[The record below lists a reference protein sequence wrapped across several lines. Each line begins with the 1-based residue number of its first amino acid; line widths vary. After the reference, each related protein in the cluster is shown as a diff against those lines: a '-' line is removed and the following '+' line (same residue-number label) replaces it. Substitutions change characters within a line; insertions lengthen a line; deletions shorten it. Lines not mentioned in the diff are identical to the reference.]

1 MMEKRRIVA
10 MIMAAMLAC
19 TAVAG
24 AEDMQTGTDLQP
36 GEAATPQVTEQPT
49 TAPTEAPTVTP
60 TQTVAPEETPSPA
73 PTEEPAPVPTDEPT
87 QDPTDEPEATP
98 WVPGGQAWVR
108 TGSGARQDGKLEDVL
123 LWLMQQGQEKAN
135 VYLLVT
141 EKITVRDVPR
151 SLLARVTFLPDDN
164 TFEAGKYE
172 VALDVIGDEQAEQV
186 DVQLQVIRRSTAT
199 PTAAPTATPELRITV
214 TVDDYRPGQWSNS
227 APWFA
232 MTGIPEG
239 DREHVYGVFVCDRQL
254 TLLSDGSNAYVPREE
269 GEISVRLAILDMM
282 GDVVSLSQQ
291 YDMLLD
297 MTPPTPPYLM
307 LDEGSE
313 TSCTLQLSDDMS
325 GLAAYSLD
333 GGATW
338 TALSGDEATITIT
351 GNRGD
356 VIEAGMVQVR
366 DQAGNVSANE
376 ERFTF
381 ERIQMSW
388 GGWSGTKPIKHVK
401 ETMDY
406 STANYNAL
414 ELVFA
419 EEAQMELAAGDTV
432 LNLSLY
438 AGSGTE
444 PQPFTAT
451 MVTWQK
457 TEDEIPEQPNALLLQ
472 SGIAEDSSTWRFS
485 GDVYRL
491 LYNSGVDF
499 IILSAGEYITVLP
512 TEGFTA
518 GTQYG
523 KLKAAGVST
532 RKFDYAVSQDPL
544 LMETAISVQVEEETY
559 LLEEDEGSVMYRCGV
574 LIGDR
579 AMLERPYASY
589 LPEEK

>member
-1 MMEKRRIVA
+1 MEKRKIVSRL
-10 MIMAAMLAC
+10 AAML
-19 TAVAG
+19 TALVMTYTTMAG
-24 AEDMQTGTDLQP
+24 AESVQTETDLQP
-36 GEAATPQVTEQPT
+36 PQVTEQQPT
-49 TAPTEAPTVTP
+49 TAPTEEPAPTI
-60 TQTVAPEETPSPA
+60 APEETPAPV
-73 PTEEPAPVPTDEPT
+73 PTEEPVQPPTEAPTEAPSEAPTEA
-87 QDPTDEPEATP
+87 PEATP
-98 WVPGGQAWVR
+98 WVPAGQAWAR
-108 TGSGARQDGKLEDVL
+108 TDSGAQQDGKLEDVL
-123 LWLMQQGQEKAN
+123 AWLQQGQEKAM
-135 VYLLVT
+135 VYLLTT
-141 EKITVRDVPR
+141 EKLTVRDVSR
-151 SLLARVTFLPDDN
+151 SLLERLTFLPDDGA
-164 TFEAGKYE
+164 FEARKYE
-172 VALDVIGDEQAEQV
+172 VALNVIGDAQAERV
-186 DVQLQVIRRSTAT
+186 DVQVQVIRKSSAT
-199 PTAAPTATPELRITV
+199 PAPTETPNLRITV
-214 TVDDYRPGQWSNS
+214 KVDDYRPGQWSNV

-232 MTGIPEG
+232 MAGIPEG

-269 GEISVRLAILDMM
+269 GEISVRLAIMDMM

-297 MTPPTPPYLM
+297 MTPPTTPYLM

-313 TSCTLQLSDDMS
+313 TSCTLEVSDEMS

-338 TALSGDEATITIT
+338 TALSGETATITIT
-351 GNRGD
+351 GNKDD

-366 DQAGNVSANE
+366 DAAGNIAVNE

-381 ERIQMSW
+381 RRISMGGG

-414 ELVFA
+414 ELIFA
-419 EEAQMELAAGDTV
+419 EEAQTELVAGDTV

-438 AGSGTE
+438 EGSGTE
-444 PQPFTAT
+444 PQPFTASMT
-451 MVTWQK
+451 TWQK
-457 TEDEIPEQPNALLLQ
+457 VADETPDHPNVLLLR
-472 SGIAEDSSTWRFS
+472 SEIAEESSTWRFS

-499 IILSAGEYITVLP
+499 IILAAGDYITVLP

-532 RKFDYAVSQDPL
+532 KKFDYAISQDPL
-544 LMETAISVQVEEETY
+544 LLETVVSVQVEGETY

-574 LIGDR
+574 LIGDTT
-579 AMLERPYASY
+579 MLDQPYESY
-589 LPEEK
+589 LPEEE

>member
-1 MMEKRRIVA
+1 MEKRKIVA
-10 MIMAAMLAC
+10 MMMAAMMAC
-19 TAVAG
+19 SAMAG
-24 AEDMQTGTDLQP
+24 AEEMQTGTDLQP
-36 GEAATPQVTEQPT
+36 GEASTPQVTEQPT
-49 TAPTEAPTVTP
+49 DEPTRTVT
-60 TQTVAPEETPSPA
+60 PEETPSPA

-87 QDPTDEPEATP
+87 QEPEATP
-98 WVPGGQAWVR
+98 WVPGGQAWAR
-108 TGSGARQDGKLEDVL
+108 ISSGAQQDGKLEDVL
-123 LWLMQQGQEKAN
+123 RWLMQQGQEKVT
-135 VYLLVT
+135 VYLLTT
-141 EKITVRDVPR
+141 EKITVRDLPR
-151 SLLARVTFLPDDN
+151 SLLARVTFLPDDGA
-164 TFEAGKYE
+164 FEARKYE
-172 VALDVIGDEQAEQV
+172 VALDVIGDAQADRV
-186 DVQLQVIRRSTAT
+186 DVQVQVLRKNEIT
-199 PTAAPTATPELRITV
+199 PTPTPTEAPQLRIQV
-214 TVDDYRPGQWSNS
+214 TVDDYRPGQWSNI

-297 MTPPTPPYLM
+297 MTPPTTPYLV

-313 TSCTLQLSDDMS
+313 TSCTFQVSDDMS

-333 GGATW
+333 GGVTW
-338 TALSGDEATITIT
+338 IALSGDAATITIT

-356 VIEAGMVQVR
+356 VIEAGMIQVR

-381 ERIQMSW
+381 QRIQMSW
-388 GGWSGTKPIKHVK
+388 GGGSGTKPIKHVK

-419 EEAQMELAAGDTV
+419 EEPQTELMAGDTV

-444 PQPFTAT
+444 PKPFTAT
-451 MVTWQK
+451 MTTWQK
-457 TEDEIPEQPNALLLQ
+457 TADETPESPNVLLLQ
-472 SGIAEDSSTWRFS
+472 SAITEDSSTWCFS

-499 IILSAGEYITVLP
+499 IILAAGDYITVLP

-532 RKFDYAVSQDPL
+532 KKFDYAVSQDPL
-544 LMETAISVQVEEETY
+544 LLETVVSVQVEDETY
-559 LLEEDEGSVMYRCGV
+559 LLEEDEGSVMYRYGV

-579 AMLERPYASY
+579 SMLDQPYASY